1 MLVVAA
7 CALPAAQE
15 RRTSTRPR
23 QSAAA
28 RPAPRFTAVVLPRA
42 VRDSMNAIFA
52 SGNEHWNELQDEN
65 TLTQML
71 GTGKPTQREYLGCL
85 TGHTSRDTLWIT
97 GSLPARNMK
106 RLQLAV
112 TGSCEGVADRVGTW
126 HTHPYRAGAD
136 RRAIKSPRLSRDDL
150 ATFEGGMD
158 LIVFAVWDVDSLD
171 AATQAAEGVRHP
183 APVTVR

>member
-1 MLVVAA
+1 
-7 CALPAAQE
+7 
-15 RRTSTRPR
+15 
-23 QSAAA
+23 
-28 RPAPRFTAVVLPRA
+28 
-42 VRDSMNAIFA
+42 MNVIFA

-85 TGHTSRDTLWIT
+85 IGHTSRDTLWIT

-112 TGSCEGVADRVGTW
+112 TGSCEGVTGRVGTW

-136 RRAIKSPRLSRDDL
+136 RRAIKSRRLSRDDL
-150 ATFEGGMD
+150 ATFESGTD
-158 LIVFAVWDVDSLD
+158 LIVVAVWDVDSLD
-171 AATQAAEGVRHP
+171 AATRTAQGVRHP
-183 APVTVR
+183 APITAR